1 MSGIGNTTT
10 NIQTLRRAIDAAE
23 RQALSPHG
31 LTVAGFEL
39 LDLLSRDPGISAVWA
54 AARIGVSAQ
63 STGTVLLRLSDAGLI
78 TRESTNGLGR
88 PTAIR
93 PTTAGQKTLLA
104 ARAVVDEVDDQ
115 FTAAMRPGE
124 VEELDRLLGV
134 GLAAFPNERLE
145 RMRASATAAASAGA
159 TA

>member
-10 NIQTLRRAIDAAE
+10 NIQALRRAIDAAE
-23 RQALSPHG
+23 RRALDPHD

-39 LDLLSRDPGISAVWA
+39 LDLLSRDPGISAAWA

-63 STGTVLLRLSDAGLI
+63 STGTVLLRLADTGLI
-78 TRESTNGLGR
+78 TREIDTSRHGR

-93 PTTAGQKTLLA
+93 LTTAGHKTLLA
-104 ARAVVDEVDDQ
+104 ARAAVDKVDDQ
-115 FTAAMRPGE
+115 LASAMHPRE
-124 VEELDRLLGV
+124 VEELNQLLNV

-145 RMRASATAAASAGA
+145 RMRAAAITAGS
-159 TA
+159 

>member
-23 RQALSPHG
+23 REALAPHG

-54 AARIGVSAQ
+54 AARLGVSAQ
-63 STGTVLLRLSDAGLI
+63 STGTVLLRLSQAGLI
-78 TRESTNGLGR
+78 TRETTSGVGR
-88 PTAIR
+88 PAAIR
-93 PTTAGQKTLLA
+93 PSTAGHKVLLT
-104 ARAVVDEVDDQ
+104 ARAVADEVDDR
-115 FTAAMRPGE
+115 FTAGMRPAE
-124 VEELDRLLGV
+124 VDELNRLLGM

-145 RMRASATAAASAGA
+145 RMRTNAAAGMTAGR
-159 TA
+159 